1 MSDKKPVSINQEQK
15 LKEILHKKSTDS
27 KEVIFKDLNSNI
39 DGLSEAEA
47 AQWLEE
53 YGLNEVQYEK
63 RKPW

>member
-1 MSDKKPVSINQEQK
+1 MSDKKLVSINQEQK

-47 AQWLEE
+47 AQ
-53 YGLNEVQYEK
+53 
-63 RKPW
+63 